1 MDSLTQIVLG
11 ASIAEASL
19 GKKIGNKA
27 IVLGAIAGTIP
38 DLDIITRFFVD
49 DLSASVMHRG
59 FSHSLIF
66 PFLAAPILA
75 WISKKIYSR
84 YSDVSFKDWFKMFF
98 LAIITHPLL
107 DAQTTWGTQ
116 LFWPFEWRVAIE
128 NVFIID
134 PIYTLPFLTFL
145 IMTGFQNRH
154 SKKRRLYNAS
164 GLILSSA
171 YLLMTMSFKGIAHYK
186 IAKALDENNIEYKD
200 INTRATYFNSIL
212 WSSQIELKNSYI
224 FTYYSLFDKKTPVF
238 SKKFPK
244 NHEMLKPFINE
255 KKIQQLIILSN
266 GHYIMTNENNELIFW
281 NLKLG
286 LKGFDENAS
295 PYVWSYVIK
304 SNNNGDILLDEA
316 NEKMDALKIRERK
329 SFRNNRKYSEEFVTF
344 YERLKGI

>member
-11 ASIAEASL
+11 ASVAEATL

-27 IVLGAIAGTIP
+27 IILGAIAGTIP
-38 DLDIITRFFVD
+38 DLDIVTRFFVD
-49 DLSASVMHRG
+49 DLTASVMHRG

-66 PFLAAPILA
+66 PFVAAPILA
-75 WISKKIYSR
+75 WILKKIYYK
-84 YSDVSFKDWFKMFF
+84 YSDVSFSDWFKMFF

-116 LFWPFEWRVAIE
+116 LFWPFEWRVAVE
-128 NVFIID
+128 NIFIID

-145 IMTGFQNRH
+145 ILTAFQDKL
-154 SKKRRLYNAS
+154 SKKRRLLNS
-164 GLILSSA
+164 LGLIISSA
-171 YLLMTMSFKGIAHYK
+171 YLLITLSFKGVAHYN
-186 IAKALDENNIEYKD
+186 IAKGLEENNIEYKD

-212 WSSQIELKNSYI
+212 WSSQIELEDSYI
-224 FTYYSLFDKKTPVF
+224 FTYYSLFDKSKPIFT
-238 SKKFPK
+238 KKFPK
-244 NHEMLKPFINE
+244 NHNMLQPFIDE

-266 GHYIMTNENNELIFW
+266 GHYLMTNENDELIFW

-295 PYVWSYVIK
+295 PYIWSYVIK
-304 SNNNGDILLDEA
+304 NNNGEIFFNEK
-316 NEKMDALKIRERK
+316 NEKMDALKIQERR
-329 SFRNNRKYSEEFVTF
+329 SFRNNRNYSREFSAF

>member
-11 ASIAEASL
+11 ASVAEATL

-38 DLDIITRFFVD
+38 DLDIVSRFFVD
-49 DLSASVMHRG
+49 DLTASVMHRG
-59 FSHSLIF
+59 FSHSLLF
-66 PFLAAPILA
+66 PLVAAPILA
-75 WISKKIYSR
+75 WVLKKIYSS
-84 YSDVSFKDWFKMFF
+84 YTDVSFNDWFKMFF

-128 NVFIID
+128 NIFIID

-145 IMTGFQNRH
+145 ILTAFQDRL
-154 SKKRRLYNAS
+154 SKKRKLYNS
-164 GLILSSA
+164 LGLIISSA
-171 YLLMTMSFKGIAHYK
+171 YLLLTLSFKGIAHYE
-186 IAKALDENNIEYKD
+186 IAKALEENNIEYKD

-212 WSSQIELKNSYI
+212 WSGQVELESSYI
-224 FTYYSLFDKKTPVF
+224 FTYFSLFDKSKPVF
-238 SKKFPK
+238 TKKFPK
-244 NHEMLKPFINE
+244 NHNMLQPFIYQ

-266 GHYIMTNENNELIFW
+266 GNYLMTKENNELIFW

-295 PYVWSYVIK
+295 PYIWSYVIK
-304 SNNNGDILLDEA
+304 NNKGEIFFDET
-316 NEKMDALKIRERK
+316 NEKMDALKIQEKR
-329 SFRNNRKYSEEFVTF
+329 SFRNNRKYSEEFSTF
-344 YERLKGI
+344 YKRLKGI

>member
-11 ASIAEASL
+11 ASVAEATL

-38 DLDIITRFFVD
+38 DLDIVTRFFVD
-49 DLSASVMHRG
+49 DLTASVMHRG

-66 PFLAAPILA
+66 PFVAAPILA
-75 WISKKIYSR
+75 WILKKIYSN
-84 YSDVSFKDWFKMFF
+84 YSYVSFNDWLKMFF

-116 LFWPFEWRVAIE
+116 LFWPFEWRVAVE
-128 NVFIID
+128 NIFIID

-145 IMTGFQNRH
+145 ILTAFQDRL
-154 SKKRRLYNAS
+154 SKKRRLYNS
-164 GLILSSA
+164 LGLIISSA
-171 YLLMTMSFKGIAHYK
+171 YLLTTLSFKGVAHYN
-186 IAKALDENNIEYKD
+186 IAKALEDNNIEYKD
-200 INTRATYFNSIL
+200 INTRATYFNSVL
-212 WSSQIELKNSYI
+212 WSSQIELEDSYI
-224 FTYYSLFDKKTPVF
+224 FTYYSLFDKSKAVF
-238 SKKFPK
+238 TKKFPK
-244 NHEMLKPFINE
+244 NHDMLQPFINE

-266 GHYIMTNENNELIFW
+266 GHYLVTNENDELIFW

-295 PYVWSYVIK
+295 PYIWSYVIK
-304 SNNNGDILLDEA
+304 NNNGEIQFKET
-316 NEKMDALKIRERK
+316 NEKMDALKIQERR
-329 SFRNNRKYSEEFVTF
+329 SFRNNRNYSKELSAF

>member
-11 ASIAEASL
+11 ASVAEATL

-38 DLDIITRFFVD
+38 DLDIVTRFFVD
-49 DLSASVMHRG
+49 DLTASVMHRG

-66 PFLAAPILA
+66 PFVAAPILA
-75 WISKKIYSR
+75 WILKKIYSS
-84 YSDVSFKDWFKMFF
+84 YTDVSFNDWFKMFF
-98 LAIITHPLL
+98 LAIITHPIL

-128 NVFIID
+128 NIFIID

-145 IMTGFQNRH
+145 ILTAFQDKL
-154 SKKRRLYNAS
+154 SKKRKLYNS
-164 GLILSSA
+164 LGLIISSA
-171 YLLMTMSFKGIAHYK
+171 YLLITLSFKGVAHYN
-186 IAKALDENNIEYKD
+186 IAKGLKENNIEYKD

-212 WSSQIELKNSYI
+212 WSSQIELEDSYI
-224 FTYYSLFDKKTPVF
+224 FTYYSLFDKSKPIFT
-238 SKKFPK
+238 KKFPK
-244 NHEMLKPFINE
+244 NHNMLQPFIDE

-266 GHYIMTNENNELIFW
+266 GHYLMTNENDELIFW

-295 PYVWSYVIK
+295 PYIWSYVIK
-304 SNNNGDILLDEA
+304 NNNGKIQFKET
-316 NEKMDALKIRERK
+316 NEKMDALKIQERR
-329 SFRNNRKYSEEFVTF
+329 SFRTNREYSKEFSAF
-344 YERLKGI
+344 YKRLKGI

>member
-11 ASIAEASL
+11 ASVAEATL

-27 IVLGAIAGTIP
+27 IILGAIAGTIP
-38 DLDIITRFFVD
+38 DLDIVTRFFVD
-49 DLSASVMHRG
+49 DLTASVMHRG

-66 PFLAAPILA
+66 PFVAAPILA
-75 WISKKIYSR
+75 WILKKIYYK
-84 YSDVSFKDWFKMFF
+84 YSDVSFSDWFKMFF

-116 LFWPFEWRVAIE
+116 LFWPFEWRVAVE
-128 NVFIID
+128 NIFIID

-145 IMTGFQNRH
+145 ILTAFQDKL
-154 SKKRRLYNAS
+154 SKKRRLFNS
-164 GLILSSA
+164 LGLIISSA
-171 YLLMTMSFKGIAHYK
+171 YLLVTLSFKGVAHYN
-186 IAKALDENNIEYKD
+186 IAKGLEENNIEYKD

-212 WSSQIELKNSYI
+212 WSSQIELEDSYI
-224 FTYYSLFDKKTPVF
+224 FTYYSLFDKSKPIFT
-238 SKKFPK
+238 KKFPK
-244 NHEMLKPFINE
+244 NHNMLQPFIDE

-266 GHYIMTNENNELIFW
+266 GHYLMTNENDELIFW

-295 PYVWSYVIK
+295 PYIWSYVIK
-304 SNNNGDILLDEA
+304 NNNGEIFFDEK
-316 NEKMDALKIRERK
+316 NEKMDALKIQERRT
-329 SFRNNRKYSEEFVTF
+329 FRNNRNYSKEFSAF

>member
-11 ASIAEASL
+11 ASVAEATL

-38 DLDIITRFFVD
+38 DLDIVTRFFVD
-49 DLSASVMHRG
+49 DLTASVMHRG

-66 PFLAAPILA
+66 PFVAAPILA
-75 WISKKIYSR
+75 WILKKIYSN
-84 YSDVSFKDWFKMFF
+84 YTDVSFNDWFKMFF
-98 LAIITHPLL
+98 LAIITHPIL

-128 NVFIID
+128 NIFIID
-134 PIYTLPFLTFL
+134 PIYTLPVLTFL
-145 IMTGFQNRH
+145 ILPAFQDKL
-154 SKKRRLYNAS
+154 SKKRKLYNS
-164 GLILSSA
+164 LGLIISSA
-171 YLLMTMSFKGIAHYK
+171 YLLITLSFKGVAHYN
-186 IAKALDENNIEYKD
+186 IAKGLKENNIEYKD

-212 WSSQIELKNSYI
+212 WSSQIELEDSYI
-224 FTYYSLFDKKTPVF
+224 FTYYSLFDKSKPIFT
-238 SKKFPK
+238 KKFPK
-244 NHEMLKPFINE
+244 NHNMLQPFIDE

-266 GHYIMTNENNELIFW
+266 GHYLMTDENDELIFW

-295 PYVWSYVIK
+295 PYIWSYVIK
-304 SNNNGDILLDEA
+304 NNNGEIFFDEK
-316 NEKMDALKIRERK
+316 NEKMDALKIQERR
-329 SFRNNRKYSEEFVTF
+329 SFRNNRNYSKEFSAF

>member
-11 ASIAEASL
+11 ASVAEAAL

-49 DLSASVMHRG
+49 DLTASVMHRG

-66 PFLAAPILA
+66 PFVAAPILA
-75 WISKKIYSR
+75 WILKKIYSS
-84 YSDVSFKDWFKMFF
+84 YTNVSFIDWFKMFF

-116 LFWPFEWRVAIE
+116 LFWPFEWRIAVE
-128 NVFIID
+128 NIFIID
-134 PIYTLPFLTFL
+134 PIYTLPFLIFL
-145 IMTGFQNRH
+145 IMTAFQNRL
-154 SKKRRLYNAS
+154 SKNRRLYNLL
-164 GLILSSA
+164 GLVTSSV
-171 YLLMTMSFKGIAHYK
+171 YLLITMSFKGIAHYK
-186 IAKALDENNIEYKD
+186 IAKGLEENNIEYKD

-212 WSSQIELKNSYI
+212 WSSQIELEDSYI
-224 FTYYSLFDKKTPVF
+224 FTYYSLFDKSKPVF
-238 SKKFPK
+238 TKKFPK
-244 NHEMLKPFINE
+244 NHEMLQPFINE

-266 GHYIMTNENNELIFW
+266 GHYLMTNENNKLIFW

-295 PYVWSYVIK
+295 PYIWSYVIK
-304 SNNNGDILLDEA
+304 NNNGEIKFKET
-316 NEKMDALKIRERK
+316 NEKMDALKIKEVR
-329 SFRNNRKYSEEFVTF
+329 SFRNNRDYSEEFNSF
-344 YERLKGI
+344 IERLKGI

>member
-11 ASIAEASL
+11 ASVAEATL

-38 DLDIITRFFVD
+38 DLDIVTRFFVD
-49 DLSASVMHRG
+49 DLTASVMHRG

-66 PFLAAPILA
+66 PFVAAPLLA
-75 WISKKIYSR
+75 WILKKIYSN
-84 YSDVSFKDWFKMFF
+84 YTDVSFNDWFKMFF

-116 LFWPFEWRVAIE
+116 LFWPLEWRVAVE
-128 NVFIID
+128 NIFIID

-145 IMTGFQNRH
+145 ILTAFQDRL
-154 SKKRRLYNAS
+154 SKKRKLYNS
-164 GLILSSA
+164 LGLIISSA
-171 YLLMTMSFKGIAHYK
+171 YLLLTLSFKGVAHYN
-186 IAKALDENNIEYKD
+186 IAKGLEENNIEYKD

-212 WSSQIELKNSYI
+212 WSSQIELEDSYI
-224 FTYYSLFDKKTPVF
+224 FTYYSLFDKSKPVF
-238 SKKFPK
+238 TKKFAK
-244 NHEMLKPFINE
+244 NHNMLQPFIDD

-266 GHYIMTNENNELIFW
+266 GHYLMTKENNELIFW

-295 PYVWSYVIK
+295 PYIWSYVIK
-304 SNNNGDILLDEA
+304 NNKGEIFFNET
-316 NEKMDALKIRERK
+316 NEKMDALKIQEKR
-329 SFRNNRKYSEEFVTF
+329 SFRNNRKYSEELSRF

>member
-11 ASIAEASL
+11 ASVAEATL

-38 DLDIITRFFVD
+38 DLDIVTRFFVD
-49 DLSASVMHRG
+49 DLTASVMHRG

-66 PFLAAPILA
+66 PFVAAPILA
-75 WISKKIYSR
+75 WILKKIYYN
-84 YSDVSFKDWFKMFF
+84 YSDVSFNDWFKMFF

-116 LFWPFEWRVAIE
+116 LFWPFEWRVAVE

-145 IMTGFQNRH
+145 ILTAFQDRL
-154 SKKRRLYNAS
+154 SKKRRLFNS
-164 GLILSSA
+164 LGLIISST
-171 YLLMTMSFKGIAHYK
+171 YLLVTLSFKGVAHYN
-186 IAKALDENNIEYKD
+186 IAKGLEENNIEYKD

-212 WSSQIELKNSYI
+212 WSSQIELEDSYI
-224 FTYYSLFDKKTPVF
+224 FTYYSLFDKSKPIFT
-238 SKKFPK
+238 KKFPK
-244 NHEMLKPFINE
+244 NHNMLQPFIDE

-266 GHYIMTNENNELIFW
+266 GHYLMTNENDELIFW

-295 PYVWSYVIK
+295 PYIWSYVIK
-304 SNNNGDILLDEA
+304 NNNGEIFFDEK
-316 NEKMDALKIRERK
+316 NEKMDALKIQERR
-329 SFRNNRKYSEEFVTF
+329 SFRNNRNYSKEFSAF
-344 YERLKGI
+344 YKRLKGI

>member
-11 ASIAEASL
+11 ASVAEATL

-38 DLDIITRFFVD
+38 DLDIVSRFFVD
-49 DLSASVMHRG
+49 DLTASVMHRG

-66 PFLAAPILA
+66 PFVAAPILA
-75 WISKKIYSR
+75 WVLKKIYSS
-84 YSDVSFKDWFKMFF
+84 YTDVSFNDWFKMFF

-116 LFWPFEWRVAIE
+116 LFWPFEWRIAIE
-128 NVFIID
+128 NIFIID

-145 IMTGFQNRH
+145 ILTAFQDRL
-154 SKKRRLYNAS
+154 SKKRKLYNS
-164 GLILSSA
+164 LGLIISSA
-171 YLLMTMSFKGIAHYK
+171 YLLITLSFKGIAHYN
-186 IAKALDENNIEYKD
+186 IAKALEENNIEYKD

-212 WSSQIELKNSYI
+212 WSSQIELEDSYI
-224 FTYYSLFDKKTPVF
+224 FTYYSLFDKSKPVF
-238 SKKFPK
+238 TKKFPK
-244 NHEMLKPFINE
+244 NHDMLQPFITE

-266 GHYIMTNENNELIFW
+266 GHFLITNENDELIFW

-295 PYVWSYVIK
+295 PYIWSYVIN
-304 SNNNGDILLDEA
+304 SNNGEIFFDEI
-316 NEKMDALKIRERK
+316 NEKMDALKIQENR
-329 SFRNNRKYSEEFVTF
+329 SFRNNRNYSKEFSAF
-344 YERLKGI
+344 YKRLKGI

>member
-11 ASIAEASL
+11 ASVAEATL

-38 DLDIITRFFVD
+38 DLDIVTRFFVD
-49 DLSASVMHRG
+49 DLTASVMHRG

-66 PFLAAPILA
+66 PFVAAPILA
-75 WISKKIYSR
+75 CILKKIYYK
-84 YSDVSFKDWFKMFF
+84 YSDVSFSDWFRMFF
-98 LAIITHPLL
+98 LAIITHSLL

-116 LFWPFEWRVAIE
+116 LFWPFEWRVAVE
-128 NVFIID
+128 NIFIID

-145 IMTGFQNRH
+145 ILTAFQDKL
-154 SKKRRLYNAS
+154 SKKRRLFNS
-164 GLILSSA
+164 LGLIISSA
-171 YLLMTMSFKGIAHYK
+171 YLLVTLSFKGVAHYN
-186 IAKALDENNIEYKD
+186 IAKGLEENNIEYKD

-212 WSSQIELKNSYI
+212 WSSQIELEDSYI
-224 FTYYSLFDKKTPVF
+224 FTYYSLFDKSKPIFT
-238 SKKFPK
+238 KKFPK
-244 NHEMLKPFINE
+244 NHNMLQPFIDE

-266 GHYIMTNENNELIFW
+266 GHYLMTNENDELIFW

-295 PYVWSYVIK
+295 PYIWSYVIK
-304 SNNNGDILLDEA
+304 NNNGEIFFDEK
-316 NEKMDALKIRERK
+316 NEKMDALKIQERR
-329 SFRNNRKYSEEFVTF
+329 SFRNNRNYSKEFSAF

>member
-11 ASIAEASL
+11 ASVAEATL

-38 DLDIITRFFVD
+38 DLDIVTRFFVD
-49 DLSASVMHRG
+49 DLTASVMHRG

-66 PFLAAPILA
+66 PFVAAPILA
-75 WISKKIYSR
+75 WILKKIYSS
-84 YSDVSFKDWFKMFF
+84 YTDVSFNDWFKMFF
-98 LAIITHPLL
+98 LAIITHPIL

-128 NVFIID
+128 NIFIID

-145 IMTGFQNRH
+145 ILTAFQDKL
-154 SKKRRLYNAS
+154 SKKRKLYNS
-164 GLILSSA
+164 LGLIISSA
-171 YLLMTMSFKGIAHYK
+171 YLLITLSFKGVAHYN
-186 IAKALDENNIEYKD
+186 IAKGLKENNIEYKD

-212 WSSQIELKNSYI
+212 WSSQIELEDSYI
-224 FTYYSLFDKKTPVF
+224 FTYYSLFDKSKPIFT
-238 SKKFPK
+238 KKFAK
-244 NHEMLKPFINE
+244 NHNMLQPFIDE

-266 GHYIMTNENNELIFW
+266 GHYLMTNENDELIFW

-295 PYVWSYVIK
+295 PYIWSYVIK
-304 SNNNGDILLDEA
+304 NNNGEIQFKET
-316 NEKMDALKIRERK
+316 NEKMDALKIQERR
-329 SFRNNRKYSEEFVTF
+329 SFRNNREYSKEFSTF

>member
-11 ASIAEASL
+11 ASVAEATL

-38 DLDIITRFFVD
+38 DLDIVTRFFVD
-49 DLSASVMHRG
+49 DLTASVMHRG

-66 PFLAAPILA
+66 PFVAAPILA
-75 WISKKIYSR
+75 WILKKIYYN
-84 YSDVSFKDWFKMFF
+84 YSDVSFNDWFKMFF

-116 LFWPFEWRVAIE
+116 LFWPFEWRVAVE
-128 NVFIID
+128 NIFIID

-145 IMTGFQNRH
+145 ILTAFQDKL
-154 SKKRRLYNAS
+154 SKKRRLLNS
-164 GLILSSA
+164 LGLIISST
-171 YLLMTMSFKGIAHYK
+171 YLLITLSFKGVAHYN
-186 IAKALDENNIEYKD
+186 IAKGLEENNIEYKD

-212 WSSQIELKNSYI
+212 WSSQIELEDSYI
-224 FTYYSLFDKKTPVF
+224 FTYYSLFDKSKPIFT
-238 SKKFPK
+238 KKFPK
-244 NHEMLKPFINE
+244 NHNMLQPFIDE

-266 GHYIMTNENNELIFW
+266 GHYLMTNENDELIFW

-295 PYVWSYVIK
+295 PYIWSYVIK
-304 SNNNGDILLDEA
+304 NNNGEIFFNEK
-316 NEKMDALKIRERK
+316 NEKMDALKIQERR
-329 SFRNNRKYSEEFVTF
+329 SFRSNRNYSKEFSAF

>member
-11 ASIAEASL
+11 ASVAEATL

-27 IVLGAIAGTIP
+27 IILGAIAGTIP
-38 DLDIITRFFVD
+38 DLDIVTRFFVD
-49 DLSASVMHRG
+49 DLTASVMHRG

-66 PFLAAPILA
+66 PFVAAPILA
-75 WISKKIYSR
+75 WILKKIYYN
-84 YSDVSFKDWFKMFF
+84 YSDVSFNDWFKMFF

-116 LFWPFEWRVAIE
+116 LFWPFEWRVAVE
-128 NVFIID
+128 NIFIID

-145 IMTGFQNRH
+145 ILTAFQDKL
-154 SKKRRLYNAS
+154 SKKRRLLNS
-164 GLILSSA
+164 LGLIISST
-171 YLLMTMSFKGIAHYK
+171 YLLVTLSFKGVAHYN
-186 IAKALDENNIEYKD
+186 IAKGLKENNIEYKD

-212 WSSQIELKNSYI
+212 WSSQIELEDSYI
-224 FTYYSLFDKKTPVF
+224 FTYYSLFDKSKPIFT
-238 SKKFPK
+238 KKFPK
-244 NHEMLKPFINE
+244 NHNMLQPFIDE

-266 GHYIMTNENNELIFW
+266 GHYLMTNENDELIFW

-295 PYVWSYVIK
+295 PYIWSYVIK
-304 SNNNGDILLDEA
+304 NNNGEIFFDEK
-316 NEKMDALKIRERK
+316 NEKMDALKIQERR
-329 SFRNNRKYSEEFVTF
+329 SFRNNRNYSKEFSAF

>member
-11 ASIAEASL
+11 ASVAEATL

-27 IVLGAIAGTIP
+27 IILGAIAGTIP
-38 DLDIITRFFVD
+38 DLDIVTRFFVD
-49 DLSASVMHRG
+49 NLTASVMHRG

-66 PFLAAPILA
+66 PFVAAPILA
-75 WISKKIYSR
+75 WILKKIYSK
-84 YSDVSFKDWFKMFF
+84 YSDVSFYDWLKMFF

-128 NVFIID
+128 NIFIID
-134 PIYTLPFLTFL
+134 LIYTLPFLTFL
-145 IMTGFQNRH
+145 ILASFQDRL
-154 SKKRRLYNAS
+154 SKKRRLYNS
-164 GLILSSA
+164 LGLIISSA
-171 YLLMTMSFKGIAHYK
+171 YLLLTLSFKGIAHYN
-186 IAKALDENNIEYKD
+186 IAKALEEKNIEYID

-212 WSSQIELKNSYI
+212 WSGQIELEDSYM
-224 FTYYSLFDKKTPVF
+224 FTYYSLFDKSMPVF
-238 SKKFPK
+238 TKKFPK
-244 NHEMLKPFINE
+244 NHDMLQPFIND

-266 GHYIMTNENNELIFW
+266 NHYIMTNENNELIFW

-295 PYVWSYVIK
+295 PYIWSYVIEK
-304 SNNNGDILLDEA
+304 NNIGQLLLDET
-316 NEKMDALKIRERK
+316 NEKMDALKIQEGR
-329 SFRNNRKYSEEFVTF
+329 SFRNDRKYSEEFSKF

>member
-11 ASIAEASL
+11 ASVAEATL

-27 IVLGAIAGTIP
+27 ILLGAIAGTIP
-38 DLDIITRFFVD
+38 DLDIVTRFFVD
-49 DLSASVMHRG
+49 DLTASVMHRG

-66 PFLAAPILA
+66 PFVAAPILA
-75 WISKKIYSR
+75 WILKKIYYN
-84 YSDVSFKDWFKMFF
+84 YSDVSFNDWFKMFF

-116 LFWPFEWRVAIE
+116 LFWPFEWRVAVE
-128 NVFIID
+128 NIFIID

-145 IMTGFQNRH
+145 ILTAFQDRL
-154 SKKRRLYNAS
+154 SKKRRLLNS
-164 GLILSSA
+164 LGLIISST
-171 YLLMTMSFKGIAHYK
+171 YLLITLSFKGIAHYN
-186 IAKALDENNIEYKD
+186 IAKGLEENNIEYKD

-212 WSSQIELKNSYI
+212 WSSQIELEDSYI
-224 FTYYSLFDKKTPVF
+224 FTYYSLFDKSKPIFT
-238 SKKFPK
+238 KKFPK
-244 NHEMLKPFINE
+244 NHNMLQPFIDE

-266 GHYIMTNENNELIFW
+266 GHYLMTNENDELIFW

-295 PYVWSYVIK
+295 PYIWSYVIK
-304 SNNNGDILLDEA
+304 NNNGEIFFDEK
-316 NEKMDALKIRERK
+316 NEKMDALKIQERR
-329 SFRNNRKYSEEFVTF
+329 SFRNNRNYSKEFSAF